1 MATKTAE
8 KAVTPDVQAVNG
20 QVQSQT
26 LEQKVADVD
35 AKLNEVVARLVSTD
49 LEAQR
54 LLGQKDILMN
64 LQQGGTS

>member
-1 MATKTAE
+1 MATETAE
-8 KAVTPDVQAVNG
+8 KVTPDVQAVNG

-49 LEAQR
+49 PEAQR